1 MLSVNSGNASGHGIS
16 CCVYQINTIKSPGF
30 IGPWRKDHLR
40 QRLVQTHTL
49 RTGRMYSM
57 NAVKAAASAVMV
69 AQMRTT
75 AVQIAPG

>member
-1 MLSVNSGNASGHGIS
+1 MAMLLDMELVAVSTKSIQSTVP
-16 CCVYQINTIKSPGF
+16 SPGF

-40 QRLVQTHTL
+40 QRLVQMHTL
-49 RTGRMYSM
+49 RTGRMYNM

-69 AQMRTT
+69 AQMRTI